1 MSEFLFYL
9 QNNCGEFNLTHAMG
23 HWIVARTK
31 SRRERWAAENVQRL
45 GFEFYLPQ
53 YEIKVRGKKNL
64 NQIRSEVLFP
74 SYLFVKI
81 DGSWRVLLSTFG
93 ISGIVLRGD
102 NPAIMPQTEIDRL
115 QGTANDAGLVQ
126 LPGHFR
132 VNQEVRA
139 RSGPLKNNTGIFQ
152 GQTSSGRNKVLME
165 LLGGKVMVLFDSNM
179 LEVA

>member
-1 MSEFLFYL
+1 
-9 QNNCGEFNLTHAMG
+9 MG

-31 SRRERWAAENVQRL
+31 SRRERWAAENVQRQ

-53 YEIKVRGKKNL
+53 YEIKAKRKGNL
-64 NQIRSEVLFP
+64 SQIRSEVLFP
-74 SYLFVKI
+74 SYLFVRT

-93 ISGIVLRGD
+93 ISSIVLRGD
-102 NPAIMPQTEIDRL
+102 NPAIMPQNEIDRL
-115 QGTANDAGLVQ
+115 RSSTNDAGLVQ

-132 VNQEVRA
+132 INQEVRA
-139 RSGPLKNNTGIFQ
+139 RSGPFKHNTGIFQ

-165 LLGGKVMVLFDSNM
+165 LLGGKVVVLFDSDM